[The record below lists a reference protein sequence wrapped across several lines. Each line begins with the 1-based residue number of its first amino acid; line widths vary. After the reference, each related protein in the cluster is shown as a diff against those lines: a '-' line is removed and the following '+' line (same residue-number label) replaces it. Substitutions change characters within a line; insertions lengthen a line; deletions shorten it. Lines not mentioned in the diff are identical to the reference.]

1 MIKVC
6 DEVKIKKQNSYVG
19 SYYTERMIRD
29 ANDEIVFTISSVN
42 LPVCSIKNRF
52 DFIYVVDEKD
62 LILI

>member
-1 MIKVC
+1 MIKVG

-29 ANDEIVFTISSVN
+29 ANDEIVFTISYVN